1 VWQNYRFSVIERND
15 LTDLHLYLQFLA
27 AAEAKDLDAMPR
39 IIREHP
45 ELHDHEGEDGSL
57 LDVIYHN
64 CPEHIEAAFQAG
76 LSPDCG
82 AEEQHE
88 TFLQHAAAQ
97 DNAELVRLALKY
109 GADIERRNNERETA
123 LGYAASWAS
132 LEIVQIL
139 VDAGTNVN
147 VVEGSGP
154 DQLSTALDA
163 AYQRPEIA
171 DYLRRQGAKKW
182 RAL

>member
-1 VWQNYRFSVIERND
+1 MEQYV
-15 LTDLHLYLQFLA
+15 QFVT
-27 AAEAKDLDAMPR
+27 AAETKDLDTMLR

-45 ELHDHEGEDGSL
+45 ELHDYEGDHGSL

-64 CPEHIEAAFQAG
+64 CPEHIEAALQTG

-82 AEEQHE
+82 AKERHE
-88 TFLQHAAAQ
+88 TFLQHAAAR
-97 DNAELVRLALKY
+97 DDAELVRLALRY
-109 GADIERRNNERETA
+109 DADIERRNNERETA

-132 LEIVQIL
+132 LEIVRML
-139 VDAGTNVN
+139 VEAGVNVN
-147 VVEGSGP
+147 AVEGSEP

-182 RAL
+182 SEL